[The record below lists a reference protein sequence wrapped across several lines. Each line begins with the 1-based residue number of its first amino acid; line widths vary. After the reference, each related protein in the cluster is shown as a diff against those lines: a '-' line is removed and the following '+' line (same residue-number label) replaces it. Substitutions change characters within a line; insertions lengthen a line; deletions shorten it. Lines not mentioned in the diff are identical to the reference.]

1 MDLSL
6 SPGSVR
12 PGWRACSASLSRNRI
27 NPVSIQPTLSQL
39 SQRRDALWRSACST
53 KSIERARNESHHG
66 AQHYSCEWKYFSCLL
81 GLHFSGK
88 LTFGQDVNFFFP
100 HFQQPLLLSAL
111 AGRLPALGLTLLG
124 AGSGPGSCF
133 APPYRVANVEFPA
146 GCPPDLS
153 CCNEFGYC
161 RSEVCAKDGMQ
172 PLEITFFKLRLT
184 GWEVRSEIATV

>member
-66 AQHYSCEWKYFSCLL
+66 AQHYSCEWKYSLAFGFSFLREAHFWTGCKLL
-81 GLHFSGK
+81 FS
-88 LTFGQDVNFFFP
+88 

-161 RSEVCAKDGMQ
+161 RSEVCAKDGRH
-172 PLEITFFKLRLT
+172 PLEITFLNS
-184 GWEVRSEIATV
+184 G

>member
-1 MDLSL
+1 MGLSTIL
-6 SPGSVR
+6 VSGNI
-12 PGWRACSASLSRNRI
+12 SLAFGFTFLREAHFWTGCN
-27 NPVSIQPTLSQL
+27 LL
-39 SQRRDALWRSACST
+39 
-53 KSIERARNESHHG
+53 
-66 AQHYSCEWKYFSCLL
+66 FS
-81 GLHFSGK
+81 
-88 LTFGQDVNFFFP
+88 

-161 RSEVCAKDGMQ
+161 RSEVCAKDGIL
-172 PLEITFFKLRLT
+172 PLEINFFETQVDWLGGAFRDCNGVSNGQGLPDDVIKL
-184 GWEVRSEIATV
+184 EVLSMLFLFVLLFHQCHFI

>member
-88 LTFGQDVNFFFP
+88 LTFGPDVIFFFLIFSNHCSFLP
-100 HFQQPLLLSAL
+100 WPADSQPLVSPSLVQ
-111 AGRLPALGLTLLG
+111 GLGLEAASLPPTELPTSSSPPVVLQTSPVATSLAT
-124 AGSGPGSCF
+124 AGVRCVQ
-133 APPYRVANVEFPA
+133 RM
-146 GCPPDLS
+146 GCNLW
-153 CCNEFGYC
+153 
-161 RSEVCAKDGMQ
+161 K
-172 PLEITFFKLRLT
+172 
-184 GWEVRSEIATV
+184 

>member
-1 MDLSL
+1 MGLSTILVSGNIFLAFVFTFLREAHFWTGCKLLL
-6 SPGSVR
+6 S
-12 PGWRACSASLSRNRI
+12 
-27 NPVSIQPTLSQL
+27 
-39 SQRRDALWRSACST
+39 
-53 KSIERARNESHHG
+53 
-66 AQHYSCEWKYFSCLL
+66 
-81 GLHFSGK
+81 
-88 LTFGQDVNFFFP
+88 

-161 RSEVCAKDGMQ
+161 RSEVCAKPGTH
-172 PLEITFFKLRLT
+172 PLEMIFFETRLT
-184 GWEVRSEIATV
+184 GWEVPSEIVTV

>member
-1 MDLSL
+1 MDIFLL
-6 SPGSVR
+6 
-12 PGWRACSASLSRNRI
+12 
-27 NPVSIQPTLSQL
+27 
-39 SQRRDALWRSACST
+39 
-53 KSIERARNESHHG
+53 
-66 AQHYSCEWKYFSCLL
+66 LL

-88 LTFGQDVNFFFP
+88 LTFGPDVNFFFP

-161 RSEVCAKDGMQ
+161 RSEVCAKDGIL
-172 PLEITFFKLRLT
+172 PLEINFFETQVDWLGGAFRDCNGVSNGQGLPDDVIKL
-184 GWEVRSEIATV
+184 EVLSMLAMLFLFVLSSYQCYLFYFVLF